1 MLTSGLLRRFS
12 PSATLN
18 YGIAILSVA
27 VALGA
32 GLVLQSTIGVAPSV
46 SLFLCA
52 IMFIAWIGGT
62 GPGLF
67 AIALTV
73 LAFDY
78 FFLRSAH
85 SFSLSYED
93 VPRLALFTVAAL
105 FVVALS
111 AAQRRAE
118 ASLRRIR
125 DEQQETVRELQRLNE
140 TLRLEN
146 AERKRAEEKIRRA
159 EQELQATIDTIP
171 ALAARYRPDGSMDF
185 VNQTW
190 RDYTGLSQE
199 SLGRQRWGVAIHPDD
214 QPRVEH
220 AWLAHLAGGEPFDIE
235 QRLRRA
241 DGEYRWHWVRRVPL
255 RDDNGEL
262 VKWYGVGFEI
272 EDQKRAE
279 DALRRSEARLAE
291 SQRELQLMIDT
302 IPALVTVFR
311 RDGEREFV
319 NQTWRDYT
327 GFQLTDIQGGGWRTV
342 VHPDDH
348 ARSEEAW
355 RDAVAT
361 GEPVQLEHR
370 IRRADGEFRWHM
382 GRRVPL
388 RDETGNII
396 RWYGVG
402 TDIED
407 QKRAEAAARRSE
419 AHLAKAQ
426 RELQL
431 MIDTIPALVTVFR
444 PDGEREFVNKTWR
457 DNTGLQLED
466 IQNEGWRINVHP
478 DDQERSE
485 RLWREAIATGEP
497 LEIEHRIRGRDG
509 EYRWHMGRRVPL
521 RDDSGE
527 IIRWYSVGTDI
538 EDQKRAEEALRRSE
552 AKLAATIDTIPVLVS
567 SYGPDGRR
575 DFVNAAWRHFT
586 GLSPEQALG
595 TEWFSTVHPDDIA
608 EGELRWREALAKG
621 QAMRMEQRFRRADGA
636 YRWFLVD
643 RVPLHDETGRVI
655 KWYATGYEIEDQKRA
670 EGALHAAQAELA
682 HASRVTTLGEMSAS
696 IAHEVNQPLAA
707 IVANGEACRRWL
719 DRGTPDLDEVRG
731 CVEWIIKDGYR
742 AGEVIRRV
750 RALSNKAE
758 IQKAPLDINDTIKE
772 VITLLQRELAAH
784 HVLLRTELGAALPLV
799 FADRVQLQQVVIN
812 LVMNGIEAM
821 QSVENRPR
829 DLIVR
834 SYEDD
839 AHQVV
844 VAVKDS
850 GIGIAAASADRMFD
864 AFFSTKPGGLGM
876 GLSICRSIIEVHGG
890 RLSASSNGGS
900 GATFQFALP
909 SYREEAA

>member
-1 MLTSGLLRRFS
+1 
-12 PSATLN
+12 
-18 YGIAILSVA
+18 
-27 VALGA
+27 
-32 GLVLQSTIGVAPSV
+32 
-46 SLFLCA
+46 
-52 IMFIAWIGGT
+52 
-62 GPGLF
+62 
-67 AIALTV
+67 
-73 LAFDY
+73 
-78 FFLRSAH
+78 
-85 SFSLSYED
+85 
-93 VPRLALFTVAAL
+93 
-105 FVVALS
+105 
-111 AAQRRAE
+111 
-118 ASLRRIR
+118 
-125 DEQQETVRELQRLNE
+125 
-140 TLRLEN
+140 
-146 AERKRAEEKIRRA
+146 
-159 EQELQATIDTIP
+159 
-171 ALAARYRPDGSMDF
+171 
-185 VNQTW
+185 
-190 RDYTGLSQE
+190 
-199 SLGRQRWGVAIHPDD
+199 
-214 QPRVEH
+214 
-220 AWLAHLAGGEPFDIE
+220 
-235 QRLRRA
+235 
-241 DGEYRWHWVRRVPL
+241 VPL
-255 RDDNGEL
+255 RDDNGEP
-262 VKWYGVGFEI
+262 VKWYGVGFDI
-272 EDQKRAE
+272 EDQKRAD

-291 SQRELQLMIDT
+291 SRRELQLMIDT

-327 GFQLTDIQGGGWRTV
+327 GFQLTDIQNGGWRAV

-348 ARSEEAW
+348 AMSEKAW

-407 QKRAEAAARRSE
+407 QKRAEDAARRSE
-419 AHLAKAQ
+419 ARLAGAQ

-457 DNTGLQLED
+457 DNTGLQLAD
-466 IQNEGWRINVHP
+466 IQNEGWRLNVHP
-478 DDQERSE
+478 DDQETSE

-538 EDQKRAEEALRRSE
+538 EDQKRAEEALRRGE

-567 SYGPDGRR
+567 SYGPDARR

-586 GLSPEQALG
+586 GLSQEQALG
-595 TEWFSTVHPDDIA
+595 TEWFSTVHPDDVA
-608 EGELRWREALAKG
+608 EGEVRWREALAKG
-621 QAMRMEQRFRRADGA
+621 QALRMEQRFRRADGA

-655 KWYATGYEIEDQKRA
+655 KWYSTGYDIEDQKRA
-670 EGALHAAQAELA
+670 EGALHTAQAALA
-682 HASRVTTLGEMSAS
+682 HASRVAMLGEMSAS

-707 IVANGEACRRWL
+707 IVANGEACLRWL
-719 DRGTPDLDEVRG
+719 NRETPDLDEVRG
-731 CVEWIIKDGYR
+731 AVDWIIKDGNR

-758 IQKAPLDINDTIKE
+758 PQRAPLDINDTIRE
-772 VITLLQRELAAH
+772 VVALLQRELTVH
-784 HVLLRTELGAALPLV
+784 RVLLRTELAPVLPLV
-799 FADRVQLQQVVIN
+799 FADRVQLQQVIIN
-812 LVMNGIEAM
+812 LIMNGIEAM
-821 QSVENRPR
+821 QPVEDRPR
-829 DLIVR
+829 DLVIR

-839 AHQVV
+839 SQQIV
-844 VAVKDS
+844 VAVQDS
-850 GIGIAAASADRMFD
+850 GVGIVAESADRLFD
-864 AFFSTKPGGLGM
+864 AFFSSKPGGLGM

-890 RLSASSNGGS
+890 RLSASGHGGA

-909 SYREEAA
+909 PQRENAA